1 MNLLDTVTYV
11 KPFYIVRICILSKML
26 IQDQKVTNL
35 GGSLN
40 PFFISLHHEGALV
53 PNSQINEFK

>member
-1 MNLLDTVTYV
+1 MNLLATVTYV

-26 IQDQKVTNL
+26 IQDQKVTPNL

-40 PFFISLHHEGALV
+40 PFFISLRHEGALV
-53 PNSQINEFK
+53 PNSQIN